1 MAASFPTT
9 EKVFTAVTD
18 GVDYP
23 EAVDIN
29 SLQEEVAA
37 LEAQVGSAASNIS
50 TYNVSTASVSTSATT
65 ILSLAGGRACKIVVS
80 GNNGSGYFV
89 DTIVSLPG
97 AAFTVLDATTLAG
110 SPAART
116 YTWSSANVQLAMA
129 SGTYT
134 IRVSA
139 LLFKY

>member
-37 LEAQVGSAASNIS
+37 IEAQVGSAASNIS
-50 TYNVSTASVSTSATT
+50 TYNISTASVSTSATT
-65 ILSLAGGRACKIVVS
+65 ILTLAGGRMCNIVIA
-80 GNNGSGYFV
+80 GDNGSGYFI
-89 DTIVSLPG
+89 DTLVSLPG
-97 AAFTVLDATTLAG
+97 AAITVLHATTLTG

-116 YTWSSANVQLAMA
+116 YSWSSSNFQLAMA

>member
-1 MAASFPTT
+1 MTASFPTT
-9 EKVFTAVTD
+9 EKTFTAVTD

-37 LEAQVGSAASNIS
+37 IEAQVGAAASNIS
-50 TYNVSTASVSTSATT
+50 TYNVSTASVSTSAAT
-65 ILSLAGGRACKIVVS
+65 ILTLAGGRACKLVVS
-80 GNNGSGYFV
+80 GNNGSGYFIE
-89 DTIVSLPG
+89 TLVSLPG
-97 AAFTVLDATTLAG
+97 AAITVLDTTTLAG

-116 YTWSSANVQLAMA
+116 YSWSSSNFQLAMA